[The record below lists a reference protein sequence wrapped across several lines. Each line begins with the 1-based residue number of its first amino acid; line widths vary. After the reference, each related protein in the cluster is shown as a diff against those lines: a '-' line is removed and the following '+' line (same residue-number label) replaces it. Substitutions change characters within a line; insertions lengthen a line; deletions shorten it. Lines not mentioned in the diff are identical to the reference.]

1 MRKNIILHCVPPA
14 EISIPSPALSI
25 LKASLVARG
34 FNVTIIYWNLL
45 LYDYQRDFLLSKD
58 NELNNRYALLPY
70 LNYIALK
77 NNDKTLYCKVKQ
89 TLQAISPMHNDCSC
103 DFYDKHLNESKIR
116 LENIIENTIQ
126 DFDVL
131 NALFSGFTFK
141 LEQWFVASI
150 IAEIIKAKKETM
162 PIILGGLNTKECAY
176 QIINNFIQFDIAMW
190 GEGEYNLNAISL
202 KLLNGDSNF
211 SEISNISYRENK
223 ITQISN
229 KRKVTFTDL
238 SERDFFPIYDDYFEQ
253 HKIYTPN
260 IKPLIPIEH
269 SRGCHWNRCHFC
281 YLNIGYKYRKKNIN
295 KLNIEIEHMLKRYQS
310 NGFVF
315 LDNDLIGNDVNH
327 FELLLESFINIRKKN
342 PSFNIFSA
350 EIITK
355 NLTRDLIKKMAIAGF
370 RNVQIGYE
378 STSNSLL
385 QKMDKKNTFA
395 TNLHFIKFAFYYHI
409 NVTSLNVIFNLF
421 EENEND
427 IIEAIDNLKFLRF
440 FRLNNLITHRLTPL
454 AINSTSKYCQRKNI
468 VIQKEQW
475 LPNSPLYNFI
485 GQNFNNDLTWN
496 IFDFLKANRNDHWS
510 VFEKIEQFY
519 IKNKHSYK
527 LFATKNHIKYIEYRS
542 FKELFCKTFERNSIE
557 FKILYN
563 ANSNVVSIDYL
574 SKKLEIN
581 NIQKIIPA
589 IHELNQLGLV
599 YHNDDYSEI
608 LTIINTDLIIEI
620 SDDFD

>member
-355 NLTRDLIKKMAIAGF
+355 NLTRDLIKKNGYCGF
-370 RNVQIGYE
+370 PKC
-378 STSNSLL
+378 SNW
-385 QKMDKKNTFA
+385 
-395 TNLHFIKFAFYYHI
+395 I
-409 NVTSLNVIFNLF
+409 
-421 EENEND
+421 
-427 IIEAIDNLKFLRF
+427 
-440 FRLNNLITHRLTPL
+440 
-454 AINSTSKYCQRKNI
+454 
-468 VIQKEQW
+468 
-475 LPNSPLYNFI
+475 
-485 GQNFNNDLTWN
+485 
-496 IFDFLKANRNDHWS
+496 
-510 VFEKIEQFY
+510 
-519 IKNKHSYK
+519 
-527 LFATKNHIKYIEYRS
+527 
-542 FKELFCKTFERNSIE
+542 
-557 FKILYN
+557 
-563 ANSNVVSIDYL
+563 
-574 SKKLEIN
+574 
-581 NIQKIIPA
+581 
-589 IHELNQLGLV
+589 
-599 YHNDDYSEI
+599 
-608 LTIINTDLIIEI
+608 
-620 SDDFD
+620 